1 MLTAVEKGEGETGLD
16 SDGTRQAY
24 ARGMISRRRFLR
36 LGGVGL
42 AGAALLGA
50 AGCGGGEEASGATTI
65 TLAFT
70 PDEAGG
76 LKKLIDDFNRQNR
89 DEIQV
94 KWREMPALSAD
105 YLEQL
110 QAELQSGQSSVDL
123 IGGDV
128 IWPAQF
134 AANGWILD
142 LSDRFTDTDAFLPGP
157 MQANTYDGKVWG
169 VPWYTDAGLL
179 YYRQD
184 LLEKSGFSD
193 GPKTWE
199 ELKEIAPKV
208 EQDSGV
214 KAGFVFQGADYEG
227 GVCDG
232 LEYIRTHG
240 GDVLGPEDPSKVI
253 IDSPEAA
260 AGLETWHSMIADGV
274 SPQAVSTYKET
285 ETEPAFLG
293 AGGSVFARNWPYMYA
308 LAGTSGYKVQPDQI
322 GITPIPVAPGNSS
335 SSTLGG
341 WNFFINAASDKPDE
355 AWEFIKFMTDPETL
369 KTNAIEGSRL
379 PPRRSLYE
387 DQEILEKV
395 PVARLGKEAIIANST
410 PRPVSPY
417 YSDMSLKLSEQFNA
431 ALKGDVSPEE
441 AVKTLQSELQQIVEE
456 GQAAG

>member
-1 MLTAVEKGEGETGLD
+1 MD

-142 LSDRFTDTDAFLPGP
+142 LSDRFTGGMQQEYLDGP
-157 MQANTYDGKVWG
+157 LGSVHYEGKVWG
-169 VPWYTDAGLL
+169 VPWFTDAGMF
-179 YYRQD
+179 YYRKD
-184 LLEKSGFSD
+184 LLEESGFSEP
-193 GPKTWE
+193 PKTWDE
-199 ELKEIAPKV
+199 MKEMAERV
-208 EQDSGV
+208 RRDAGTRY
-214 KAGFVFQGADYEG
+214 GFVFQGSQDEG
-227 GVCDG
+227 GVVDA
-232 LEYIRTHG
+232 LEHVWNAG
-240 GDVLGPEDPSKVI
+240 GDVLDGEKVI

-260 AGLETWHSMIADGV
+260 QGLTLRRSMIVDGV
-274 SPQAVSTYKET
+274 APQATGDYTTQESQAIFTNGDV
-285 ETEPAFLG
+285 
-293 AGGSVFARNWPYMYA
+293 VFMRNWPFVYG
-308 LAGTSGYKVQPDQI
+308 LLSDPETSRVKPDQVDI
-322 GITPIPVAPGNSS
+322 APLPVADEGDRSFS
-335 SSTLGG
+335 GLGG
-341 WNFFINAASDKPDE
+341 WNFMVNATSEGKLEEIWTFIEYMSA
-355 AWEFIKFMTDPETL
+355 PEQQRTFAL
-369 KTNAIEGSRL
+369 ESARL
-379 PPRRSLYE
+379 PTLRSLYE
-387 DQEILEKV
+387 DEEVLNKL
-395 PVARLGKEAIIANST
+395 PVAELGREALENAR

-417 YSDMSLKLSEQFNA
+417 YSDMSLAMAEQFNA
-431 ALKGDVSPEE
+431 ALKGEVPVEQALE
-441 AVKTLQSELQQIVEE
+441 NLQGELQNIVDQ
-456 GQAAG
+456 G

>member
-1 MLTAVEKGEGETGLD
+1 MD

-142 LSDRFTDTDAFLPGP
+142 LSDRFTGGMQQEYLDGP
-157 MQANTYDGKVWG
+157 LGSVHYEGKVWG
-169 VPWYTDAGLL
+169 VPWFTDAGMF
-179 YYRQD
+179 YYRKD
-184 LLEKSGFSD
+184 LLEESGFSEP
-193 GPKTWE
+193 PKTWDE
-199 ELKEIAPKV
+199 MKEMAERV
-208 EQDSGV
+208 RRDAGTRY
-214 KAGFVFQGADYEG
+214 GFVFQGSQDEG
-227 GVCDG
+227 GVVDA
-232 LEYIRTHG
+232 LEHVWNAG
-240 GDVLGPEDPSKVI
+240 GDVLDGEKVI
-253 IDSPEAA
+253 LDSPEAA
-260 AGLETWHSMIADGV
+260 QGLTLRRSMIVDGV
-274 SPQAVSTYKET
+274 APQATGDYTTQESQAIFTNGDV
-285 ETEPAFLG
+285 
-293 AGGSVFARNWPYMYA
+293 VFMRNWPFVYG
-308 LAGTSGYKVQPDQI
+308 LLSDPETSRVKPDQVDI
-322 GITPIPVAPGNSS
+322 APLPVADEGDRSFS
-335 SSTLGG
+335 GLGG
-341 WNFFINAASDKPDE
+341 WNFMVNATSEGKLEEIWTFIEYMSA
-355 AWEFIKFMTDPETL
+355 PEQQRTFAL
-369 KTNAIEGSRL
+369 ESARL
-379 PPRRSLYE
+379 PTLRSLYE
-387 DQEILEKV
+387 DEEVLNKL
-395 PVARLGKEAIIANST
+395 PVAELGREALENAR

-417 YSDMSLKLSEQFNA
+417 YSDMSLAMAEQFNA
-431 ALKGDVSPEE
+431 ALKGEVPVEQALE
-441 AVKTLQSELQQIVEE
+441 NLQGELQNIVDQ
-456 GQAAG
+456 G